1 MEKNVKRIFGLM
13 LSIALIV
20 CCCPV
25 SVFTAFAATEIPEI
39 SEDEYY
45 GKHALRTLPNGENL
59 VYAYEQ
65 IAKGVEQSSGS
76 IKMYDSAHSITRD
89 EIITVYTAYNYDY
102 PQHFWHENSYSYSY
116 FGESG
121 MISNLMLTYN
131 MTGNGLISAK
141 QEFSNAV
148 NEVVSGVSNDM
159 NEYDREK
166 LIHDR
171 LADRIEYVADA
182 ANAHNAYGGLV
193 EGRAVCD
200 GYAKAFQYA
209 LYKVGIQS
217 TTVAGEGKTS
227 SGSGGHAWNLVR
239 IDGNYY
245 YTDLSWN
252 DQSPTIFYAYF
263 NLPLSEMSEDHILYA
278 TGYDFPECTSTDA
291 NYFTL
296 SGGRMEDYS
305 VEQMVKLLKK
315 NLVAEV
321 YLTGDT
327 SGFTEWLRNN
337 MSVIAAKCGITGG
350 YSYSYSVMG
359 REYIIKLN
367 GTRQTVS
374 VQGVKTDIS
383 SYTFG
388 NIGDTFKLGAVVSP
402 SDATNETVTFTS
414 SNTEVA
420 VVNKYTGIVT
430 AVGEGAADIIVTTED
445 GNKTAV
451 CKVTVRELAITLK
464 GNGSTAG
471 VSCEVGETVELVAE
485 AVGGNG
491 DYTYSYLLHNIDTNA
506 WYRFSDFKSANT
518 LSWKASGVGNRE
530 FFAEVKDKTGQVVRS
545 KSLKVKVQEA
555 NDLKITGKSSVAR
568 VRVGENVTFT
578 GLASG
583 GSGNYTYSYLV
594 HNKDNGEWYRFSGF
608 KASNSLT
615 WNAGSTGNRDF
626 YVEVK
631 DSSGKVVRSS
641 AINVQTIEKNALDI
655 VGKSNLTSTTEGTK
669 VVITGEASGGSGKY
683 TYSFLL
689 CNKDTGAWYRFS
701 GFQASSSLVWT
712 AGSAGNREFYVEVK
726 DETGKV
732 VRSPAIKVT
741 VR

>member
-1 MEKNVKRIFGLM
+1 MEKNVKRIFGLI

-25 SVFTAFAATEIPEI
+25 SVFTVFAATELPEI

-45 GKHALRTLPNGENL
+45 GKQALGRLSNGENL

-65 IAKGVEQSSGS
+65 IAKGVEQSSDS

-89 EIITVYTAYNYDY
+89 EIKTVYTAYNYDY

-121 MISNLMLTYN
+121 MVSDLMLTYN
-131 MTGNGLISAK
+131 MTGNGLVSAK
-141 QEFSNAV
+141 QEFNDAV
-148 NEVVSGVSNDM
+148 NDVVGGISNDM

-193 EGRAVCD
+193 EGEAVCD
-200 GYAKAFQYA
+200 GYARAFQYA

-263 NLPLSEMSEDHILYA
+263 NLPLSEMSEDHVLED

-296 SGGRMEDYS
+296 SGGRMKDYS

-337 MSVIAAKCGITGG
+337 MSVIAAECGVTGS

-359 REYIIKLN
+359 REYIVKLN

-388 NIGDTFKLGAVVSP
+388 NIGDTFKLGTVVSP
-402 SDATNETVTFTS
+402 SNATNETVSFTS

-430 AVGEGAADIIVTTED
+430 AVGEGEADIIVTTED

-464 GNGSTAG
+464 GNGSTAN
-471 VSCEVGETVELVAE
+471 VSCQVGETVELAAE

-491 DYTYSYLLHNIDTNA
+491 EYTYSYLLHNIDTNS

-518 LSWKASGVGNRE
+518 LSWKASGAGNRE

-545 KSLKVKVQEA
+545 KPIKVNVQEI
-555 NDLKITGKSSVAR
+555 NELEITGQSSAVR

-578 GLASG
+578 GFASG

-594 HNKDNGEWYRFSGF
+594 YNKDNGVWYRFSGF
-608 KASNSLT
+608 QASNSLT

-631 DSSGKVVRSS
+631 DSTGKVVRSS
-641 AINVQTIEKNALDI
+641 AINVQTIEKNVLDI
-655 VGKSNLTSTTEGTK
+655 VGKSNLTDTTVGTK
-669 VVITGEASGGSGKY
+669 VVITGEASGGSGNY
-683 TYSFLL
+683 TYSFLI

-701 GFQASSSLVWT
+701 GFQASNSLVWT
-712 AGSAGNREFYVEVK
+712 AGSAGNKEFYVEVK
-726 DETGKV
+726 DGTGKV